1 MKEAYKS
8 YYTEM
13 NQLFIPY
20 LKQKIDSITAELD
33 IYSKIRNP
41 SEAVKEEIR
50 NMRIFLEETLQIME
64 KRKKNLNEKANELY
78 NKWLEL
84 KNIRTKQVYQSTNIR
99 LNVLRFP
106 TLHLDNPHI
115 FDYAFIMT
123 YTEPTIDNERI
134 GSKEVL
140 RRKTVKDYKIFL
152 KIYIND
158 VFVVKSN
165 TYLMKWPNF
174 EVDINNLFEFTVFT
188 RPTKIE
194 IEIYMGKFLFD
205 IISRFEIEAPG
216 IFMNTITCTTSLVE
230 EIDFENIISKENN
243 INETN
248 KDVEISNKIDGKNE
262 EDVKL
267 LDNNIHI
274 KNDQLDKKIRGKI
287 YLKAEW
293 DGNAPDFPP
302 TKIENKIDLLEKQR
316 EFKKKILQHQKY
328 DYPYD
333 TNDPRNVQF
342 FEQMKKM
349 KTEMLLKFLNKEY
362 LLPLYEIDSLR
373 HFLYKKRA
381 EKLSL
386 KNLKIPILE
395 TDIENEKEITKII
408 GSILI
413 DNIDNK
419 LKDHDLRV
427 KEKLSVI
434 NSLYGGKVLSEDE
447 YFHMLNEKVKIMK
460 KDVVIRQQ
468 IAYKQVISE
477 FEIGPDPQEFCLE
490 FLKAVFTPQRKMKPN
505 RIKKQAEKVE
515 KCSEISISIHIIK
528 GYNVPVRAYS
538 IPYTQR
544 EMRKKGY
551 IAEVYKSGLGLGAG
565 AQQFMNSSGGRKNDL
580 NISGGG
586 GGGFNPSNFN
596 AMAMMMNPSLA
607 GQLYNLPGAY
617 MGGGMKKE
625 RYDGKKEV

>member
-302 TKIENKIDLLEKQR
+302 TKL
-316 EFKKKILQHQKY
+316 
-328 DYPYD
+328 
-333 TNDPRNVQF
+333 
-342 FEQMKKM
+342 
-349 KTEMLLKFLNKEY
+349 
-362 LLPLYEIDSLR
+362 
-373 HFLYKKRA
+373 
-381 EKLSL
+381 
-386 KNLKIPILE
+386 
-395 TDIENEKEITKII
+395 
-408 GSILI
+408 
-413 DNIDNK
+413 
-419 LKDHDLRV
+419 
-427 KEKLSVI
+427 
-434 NSLYGGKVLSEDE
+434 
-447 YFHMLNEKVKIMK
+447 
-460 KDVVIRQQ
+460 
-468 IAYKQVISE
+468 
-477 FEIGPDPQEFCLE
+477 
-490 FLKAVFTPQRKMKPN
+490 
-505 RIKKQAEKVE
+505 RIK
-515 KCSEISISIHIIK
+515 
-528 GYNVPVRAYS
+528 
-538 IPYTQR
+538 
-544 EMRKKGY
+544 
-551 IAEVYKSGLGLGAG
+551 
-565 AQQFMNSSGGRKNDL
+565 
-580 NISGGG
+580 
-586 GGGFNPSNFN
+586 
-596 AMAMMMNPSLA
+596 
-607 GQLYNLPGAY
+607 
-617 MGGGMKKE
+617 
-625 RYDGKKEV
+625 